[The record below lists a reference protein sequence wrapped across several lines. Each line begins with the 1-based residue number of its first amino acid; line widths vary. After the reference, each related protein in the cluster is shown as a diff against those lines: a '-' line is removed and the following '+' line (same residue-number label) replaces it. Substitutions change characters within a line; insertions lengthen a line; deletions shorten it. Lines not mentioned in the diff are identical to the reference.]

1 LTADGSRGI
10 ERRRPLPEG
19 DILKHAPVTA
29 RLSVSILL
37 MIAANAATGVRAAP
51 LTPERVLGRRTI
63 EDLRVAPGGARV
75 AFTVGEPPRG
85 DRSERH
91 IWVLEVRTRES
102 RRFTNSAKSEWAPRW
117 SPDGRRLAFLSD
129 RDGKA
134 RLWVMR
140 GDGGEA
146 ERAAQEEAGGDGVEW
161 SPDGAA
167 IAYLAKQAKTE
178 EDEKRDKDKDDAR
191 VVDRDDRPARLFLVD
206 IATKTSR
213 LLTPAPWKVEEAV
226 WMPRGDRLALIATD
240 RPESDQ
246 WTGRILS
253 VAVAGGTIEPIAS
266 PAGPF
271 RSLRVAGDGRSLAF
285 VGSPSAGPEPED
297 LFLLPMG
304 GLQGDAAGRNL
315 TGGSV
320 DRPVEEFEWQR
331 GGDLLALVQTGFS
344 SRLYRVSPG
353 GRGEALP
360 VLPATATAFAALGRD
375 AAASSGRR
383 AAAPSGGAGEGLV
396 FIAETADEP
405 PEVWIS
411 MRGAAPVRATRL
423 NADWDG
429 LALARPEL
437 LRYHSFDGTEIEA
450 ALLMPPESRQ
460 GTRLPLVVLA
470 HGGPTSRW
478 ADRLE
483 PWGQLLAAR
492 GFAVFYPNVRG
503 STGYG
508 HRFVTMNRGEWGKE
522 DFKDLMAGID
532 FLIARGVADPER
544 LGIGGWSYGGYMA
557 MWAVTQTP
565 RFRAAVAGAGLSDL
579 TSEFGTEDEP
589 AYDEWFYGLP
599 YETPAGFVNSS
610 PLTYVRAAR
619 TPTLIL
625 QGEADIVDPIG
636 QSQEFYRALKR
647 YGVPS
652 EFVVYPREGHG
663 PKEEKHRLDVLNR
676 VLGWYERYLK

>member
-1 LTADGSRGI
+1 MV
-10 ERRRPLPEG
+10 RR
-19 DILKHAPVTA
+19 
-29 RLSVSILL
+29 SVSLL
-37 MIAANAATGVRAAP
+37 LVIAITACASLIAAP
-51 LTPERVLGRRTI
+51 LTPERALGHRLI
-63 EDLRVAPGGARV
+63 EDLRAAPDGDRV
-75 AFTVGEPPRG
+75 AFTVGEPPRA

-91 IWVLEVRTRES
+91 IWVLEVRTRAS
-102 RRFTNSAKSEWAPRW
+102 RRFTNSARSEWAPRW

-146 ERAAQEEAGGDGVEW
+146 ERAAQEEAAGEGVEW
-161 SPDGAA
+161 SPDGRS
-167 IAYLAKQAKTE
+167 IAYLARETKTE
-178 EDEKRDKDKDDAR
+178 AEEKKDKDKDDAR
-191 VVDRDDRPARLFLVD
+191 VVDRDDRPARLVLVD
-206 IATKTSR
+206 VASTTSR

-240 RPESDQ
+240 RPGSDQ
-246 WTGRILS
+246 WTNRIVS
-253 VAVAGGTIEPIAS
+253 VAVADGTIEPIAS

-271 RSLRVAGDGRSLAF
+271 RSLRVAPDGGSLAYI
-285 VGSPSAGPEPED
+285 GSRSAGPEPED
-297 LFLLPMG
+297 LFLLPFG
-304 GLQGDAAGRNL
+304 GQQGDGTGRNL

-320 DRPVEEFEWQR
+320 DRAVEEFEWQR
-331 GGDLLALVQTGFS
+331 SGELLALVQSGFS

-353 GRGEALP
+353 GGSEALP
-360 VLPATATAFAALGRD
+360 VLPATAFAGLGP
-375 AAASSGRR
+375 GR
-383 AAAPSGGAGEGLV
+383 GMV
-396 FIAETADEP
+396 FIAETADQP
-405 PEVWIS
+405 PEVW
-411 MRGAAPVRATRL
+411 MATRGAAPERITRL

-429 LALARPEL
+429 IALARPKL
-437 LRYHSFDGTEIEA
+437 LRYGSFDGTEIEA
-450 ALLMPPESRQ
+450 ALLMPPGSKQ
-460 GTRLPLVVLA
+460 GVKLPLVVLV

-483 PWGQLLAAR
+483 IWGQLLAAR
-492 GFAVFYPNVRG
+492 GFAVLYPNVRG

-508 HRFVTMNRGEWGKE
+508 HRFVTMNRGDWGGG
-522 DFKDLMAGID
+522 DFKDLMAGVD
-532 FLIARGVADPER
+532 FLTSRGVADAER

-599 YETPAGFVNSS
+599 YETPAGFVKSS

-625 QGEADIVDPIG
+625 QGEADVIDPIG

-647 YGVPS
+647 YGVPA

-663 PKEEKHRLDVLNR
+663 PKEEKHRLDILNR
-676 VLGWYERYLK
+676 VVGWYERYLK